1 MVKLTCPITGT
12 ILYVDESRAEKYKK
26 AGYKPVA
33 EAEKPKTRKKSE

>member
-26 AGYKPVA
+26 AGYKPV
-33 EAEKPKTRKKSE
+33 EAEKPAKNKKHE